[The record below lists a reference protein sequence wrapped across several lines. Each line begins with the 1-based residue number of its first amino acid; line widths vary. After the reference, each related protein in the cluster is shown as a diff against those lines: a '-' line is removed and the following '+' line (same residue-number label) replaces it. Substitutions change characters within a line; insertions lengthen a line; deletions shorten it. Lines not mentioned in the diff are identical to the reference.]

1 MSGARGERPVGPVLF
16 EYGLLRGPS
25 PQMWEKSSVHSLG
38 IGKLSILRPQGALPI
53 LHQARSR
60 GWGFVVNLHPQ
71 PVDRVFVHRGSS
83 MLSTGGP
90 QAEPR
95 CPQLLHTPVHCSA
108 TQHTLSPPGV
118 KGVTP
123 RWSVGLWGTW
133 VKLGTGLGRSGPLLC
148 IGCAELSSVH
158 RKPRL
163 STGATHRTGGQ
174 KTVADLRKRRYP
186 RYPQGLLLLPPRVSQ
201 ESASKWGLCTTRP
214 STAAKPLARLDP
226 EQQRLSVP
234 YVRLDPGASPAL
246 GRELRSRRRRP
257 AGRASNSR
265 RRFR

>member
-1 MSGARGERPVGPVLF
+1 MG
-16 EYGLLRGPS
+16 
-25 PQMWEKSSVHSLG
+25 EKSSVHSLG
-38 IGKLSILRPQGALPI
+38 TGKLSILRPQGALPI
-53 LHQARSR
+53 LDQARSH

-71 PVDRVFVHRGSS
+71 PVDRIFFHRGCRCCPPAAHR
-83 MLSTGGP
+83 LSRVVP
-90 QAEPR
+90 SF
-95 CPQLLHTPVHCSA
+95 CLLLHTSVHCSA

-148 IGCAELSSVH
+148 IGCAELSPVH

-214 STAAKPLARLDP
+214 STAAKLLARLDP
-226 EQQRLSVP
+226 EQQRPSVP
-234 YVRLDPGASPAL
+234 YVRLDPGASPAH